1 MPFLHNPDIALGIAV
16 KTLMDELPAG
26 EIEKR
31 QAKIEEFPVNF
42 FPYATNFKEDI
53 QLAFAFFDAIHKGV
67 QTLNKEVSAADKA
80 VWSTAGKYL
89 DQRRF

>member
-1 MPFLHNPDIALGIAV
+1 
-16 KTLMDELPAG
+16 MDELPAG
-26 EIEKR
+26 DVEK
-31 QAKIEEFPVNF
+31 QQSVMQDFPIRF

-80 VWSTAGKYL
+80 VWSTASKYL